1 MGLQMESRCTCCR
14 RLNVKLFLKGE
25 KCSSSKCTLE
35 KKKSASATRS
45 RSRSR
50 RSRMSQYARQLREKQ
65 KLRFKYG
72 ITETQFRRYY
82 EKAEKMSGVTGEEF
96 LRFLERRMDNIAW
109 RLGWASSRRQA
120 RQLVFHGHFLVNGR
134 KVWTPS
140 FLLKQEDSIE
150 LKDKSKK
157 MDLIEQNLQ
166 SSNKQTLPDWLEMD
180 AKSQKAV
187 VTKFPEKEE
196 LDQEIDVSLIV
207 EYYSRK

>member
-1 MGLQMESRCTCCR
+1 MGLQMESRCNCCR
-14 RLNVKLFLKGE
+14 RLKLKLFLKGE
-25 KCSSSKCTLE
+25 RCFSNKCTLE
-35 KKKSASATRS
+35 KRKSIPAT

-50 RSRMSQYARQLREKQ
+50 RSRMSQYARQLQEKQ

-82 EKAEKMSGVTGEEF
+82 ERAEKISGVTGEEF
-96 LRFLERRMDNIAW
+96 LRFLERRMDNVAW

-150 LKDKSKK
+150 LRGKSKK
-157 MDLIEQNLQ
+157 MGLIEQNLQ
-166 SSNKQTLPDWLEMD
+166 SSNKQTIPDWLEVD
-180 AKSQKAV
+180 AKSQKVV
-187 VTKFPEKEE
+187 VTRFPDKEE
-196 LDQEIDVSLIV
+196 LDKEIDVSLIV

>member
-1 MGLQMESRCTCCR
+1 MGLQMESRCSCCR
-14 RLNVKLFLKGE
+14 RLKLKLFLKGE
-25 KCSSSKCTLE
+25 RCFSNKCTLE
-35 KKKSASATRS
+35 KRKSSPAT

-50 RSRMSQYARQLREKQ
+50 RSRMSQYARQLQEKQ

-82 EKAEKMSGVTGEEF
+82 ERAEKISGVTGEEF
-96 LRFLERRMDNIAW
+96 LRFLERRMDNVAW

-150 LKDKSKK
+150 LRGKSKK
-157 MDLIEQNLQ
+157 MGLIEQNLQ
-166 SSNKQTLPDWLEMD
+166 SSNKQVLPDWLEID
-180 AKSQKAV
+180 VKSQKAV
-187 VTKFPEKEE
+187 VTKFPDKEE